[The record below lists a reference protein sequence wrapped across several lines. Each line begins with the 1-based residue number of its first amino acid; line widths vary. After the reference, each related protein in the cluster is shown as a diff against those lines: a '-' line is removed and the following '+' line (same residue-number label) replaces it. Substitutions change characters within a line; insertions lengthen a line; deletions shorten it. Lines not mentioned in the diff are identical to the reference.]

1 MTRRSTTDREDR
13 LLTFEELADILGCSA
28 GHLRN
33 LKYRGRAP
41 VAVKLGRSVR
51 FRLSDVRAWIDE
63 QIEMSGNSGTESSDD
78 SDLEGR

>member
-1 MTRRSTTDREDR
+1 MTRRPIPNPDDR

-41 VAVKLGRSVR
+41 IAVKLGRSVR
-51 FRLSDVRAWIDE
+51 FRLSDVRAWIDARVE
-63 QIEMSGNSGTESSDD
+63 ETGETELEPGTKPDGA
-78 SDLEGR
+78 GR